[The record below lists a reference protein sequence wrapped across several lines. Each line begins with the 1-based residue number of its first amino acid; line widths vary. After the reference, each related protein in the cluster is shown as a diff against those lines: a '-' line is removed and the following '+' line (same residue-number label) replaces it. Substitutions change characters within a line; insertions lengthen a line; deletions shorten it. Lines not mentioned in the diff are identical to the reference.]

1 MNISNR
7 IKSVP
12 PSTIMELLTF
22 AAKAKKNGKKV
33 YHLNIGQPD
42 IKTPDGFLNAV
53 RNFKGEVLEYSLS
66 EGLPELIETIKNYYE
81 EYNIHFNNDEIL
93 ITNGGSEALLFTMLS
108 ICDEGDNILV
118 PEPFYSN
125 YYNFAKSVGV
135 SINPITTLAENGFH
149 LPSKYEI
156 ASKINSKTKA
166 ILFSNPGNPTGVVYT
181 KDEIEMICDIA
192 IENNLWIIADEVYRE
207 FVYEGEYTSLGN
219 IERVKDRVI
228 IVDSVSKRY
237 SACGARIG
245 CVASK
250 NKDYMASMLKLC
262 QARLSVPTL
271 EQVGAIEL
279 YNTDNSYLKEVNEEY
294 KSRRDVLYNEL
305 MKVPGV
311 ICEKPTG
318 AFYIVAKLPVENAD
332 HFTKWLLSDFDIN
345 GETVMPCPAEGFY
358 MTPGLGVNEIRLA
371 YILNSDDLSK
381 AARLLKE
388 GLEAYLKLN
397 K

>member
-1 MNISNR
+1 
-7 IKSVP
+7 
-12 PSTIMELLTF
+12 
-22 AAKAKKNGKKV
+22 
-33 YHLNIGQPD
+33 
-42 IKTPDGFLNAV
+42 
-53 RNFKGEVLEYSLS
+53 
-66 EGLPELIETIKNYYE
+66 
-81 EYNIHFNNDEIL
+81 
-93 ITNGGSEALLFTMLS
+93 MLS

-135 SINPITTLAENGFH
+135 NINPITTLAENGFH
-149 LPSKYEI
+149 LPIKEKI
-156 ASKINSKTKA
+156 TPKINSKTKA

-181 KDEIEMICDIA
+181 KEEIEMICDIA
-192 IENNLWIIADEVYRE
+192 IDNNLWIIADEVYRE
-207 FVYEGEYTSLGN
+207 FIYEGEYTSLGN
-219 IERVKDRVI
+219 IDRVKDKVI

-245 CVASK
+245 CVSSK
-250 NKDYMASMLKLC
+250 NKDYISSMLKLC

-279 YNTDNSYLKEVNEEY
+279 YNTDNSYLKEVNKEY
-294 KSRRDVLYNEL
+294 RARRDVLYNEL
-305 MKVPGV
+305 IKVPGV

-318 AFYIVAKLPVENAD
+318 AFYIVAKLPVKNAD

-358 MTPGLGVNEIRLA
+358 MTPGLGVDEIRLA
-371 YILNSDDLSK
+371 YVLNSKDLSK
-381 AARLLKE
+381 AAHLLKE